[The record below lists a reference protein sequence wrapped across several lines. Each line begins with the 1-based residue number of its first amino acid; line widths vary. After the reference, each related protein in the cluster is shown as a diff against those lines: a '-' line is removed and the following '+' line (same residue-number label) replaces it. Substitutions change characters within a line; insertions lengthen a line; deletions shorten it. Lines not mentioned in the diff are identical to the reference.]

1 MSTTSD
7 LARTARAVSLLY
19 LIKQVELAA
28 RQALEEVADQAGL
41 TALQYTALTV
51 LERQP
56 GITSAQLARNSFVR
70 TQTMA
75 EMVGHLRERGL
86 LERARDK
93 TNRRQYLLTLTEVGR
108 TTVSSL
114 SAPAAEIEQRMLTD
128 LDGDQTEALRS
139 HLLSCRRALTED
151 PLR

>member
-1 MSTTSD
+1 VSTGED
-7 LARTARAVSLLY
+7 PERTAREVSLLY

-28 RQALEEVADQAGL
+28 RQALDEVAEEAGL

-75 EMVGHLRERGL
+75 EMVAHLHDLGL
-86 LERARDK
+86 LDRSRDEA
-93 TNRRQYLLTLTEVGR
+93 NRRQYLLDLTEAGR
-108 TTVSSL
+108 ATVSSL
-114 SAPAAEIEQRMLTD
+114 SGPVAAIERRMLTD
-128 LDGDQTEALRS
+128 LDRSQTETLRS
-139 HLLSCRRALTED
+139 SLLSCRRSLSEA